1 MRMFSLLYLLLL
13 FSGFAF
19 GQDIDVDFY
28 RDLNNTINNFNLSD
42 LASSG
47 DGVIFL
53 PTLYM
58 NSRLETYVTFGLM
71 YNNPEAGKNEKE
83 IEAEMLEKGP
93 VSVFRAAFYVKRRSK
108 DVMLFFDYYNDYSW
122 GLSVRLKF

>member
-1 MRMFSLLYLLLL
+1 MRMFFLL
-13 FSGFAF
+13 FIFSLFSVFAF
-19 GQDIDVDFY
+19 CQDIDMDFY

-42 LASSG
+42 LSSAG
-47 DGVIFL
+47 DGVLFL

-58 NSRLETYVTFGLM
+58 NSRLETYVTFGVM

-93 VSVFRAAFYVKRRSK
+93 VSVFRAAFYVKRRTTNI
-108 DVMLFFDYYNDYSW
+108 MLFFDYYNDYSW
-122 GLSVRLKF
+122 GLSLRVKY